1 MNVLFVHQNLPGQYL
16 HLAQHLARDPAN
28 RVHFLTQPNSN
39 QLAGIE
45 KVVYQVES
53 RVPTLCHPFS
63 MEFDRQVTVG
73 TAAAEAASQLA
84 ETGYRPDL
92 IVGHAGWG
100 ELLYLQDVFAN
111 APILGNF
118 EFYYHGDGN
127 DVGFDPEFESI
138 FNSKARLHTRNATI
152 LLSFESVTWGH
163 TATRWQQSLHPP
175 ALRAGLSVL
184 HEGADTDIACP
195 NPSAHFLLP
204 NGRVLNRH
212 DQVITYVARN
222 LEPYRGFHTFMRAL
236 PQIQRAH
243 PKAEVV
249 LVGGD
254 GVSYGAPHA
263 PGSSFRQWLLD
274 EVGDQLDLTRI
285 HFVGQIAYDRY
296 LQLLQLSAA
305 HVYLTY
311 PFVLSWSFIEAMS
324 IGCVVIGSRTA
335 PVMEV
340 LQDGVNGLAVDFFSA
355 DAIAAAVTTALTKPR
370 IAARLRRAARQTAIT
385 RYDLK
390 RRQLP
395 AWVRL
400 LDDLQHG
407 RTPETEHG

>member
-1 MNVLFVHQNLPGQYL
+1 MNILFVHQNLPGQYL
-16 HLAQHLARDPAN
+16 HLAQHYARDPAH
-28 RVHFLTQPNSN
+28 RVHFLTQANSN
-39 QLAGIE
+39 QLAGVE
-45 KVVYQVES
+45 KVVYTVES

-63 MEFDRQVTVG
+63 MEFDRMITVG
-73 TAAAEAASQLA
+73 TAAAEGASQLA
-84 ETGYRPDL
+84 ATGYRPDL

-100 ELLYLQDVFAN
+100 ELLYLKDVFPN

-118 EFYYHGDGN
+118 EFYYHPNGH

-138 FNSKARLHTRNATI
+138 FNSAARLRTRNATT

-163 TATRWQQSLHPP
+163 TATFWQQSLHPTHMQT
-175 ALRAGLSVL
+175 RLSVL
-184 HEGADTDIACP
+184 HEGADTDVACP
-195 NPSAHFLLP
+195 NPSAQFTLSD
-204 NGRVLNRH
+204 GRTLSAT

-236 PQIQRAH
+236 PAIQKRHPRAH
-243 PKAEVV
+243 IV

-274 EVGDQLDLTRI
+274 EVGDHLDLSRV

-296 LQLLQLSAA
+296 LSLLQISAA

-311 PFVLSWSFIEAMS
+311 PFVLSWSFIEAMA
-324 IGCVVIGSRTA
+324 IGCVVIGSRTP

-340 LQDGVNGLAVDFFSA
+340 LEDGVNGLAVDFFSPQA
-355 DAIAAAVTTALTKPR
+355 VAEAVTTALSKPR
-370 IAARLRRAARQTAIT
+370 IASKLRRAARETAIS
-385 RYDLK
+385 RYDLR

-395 AWVRL
+395 AWVKL
-400 LDDLQHG
+400 LDDLKRG
-407 RTPETEHG
+407 RTPRTDHG